1 MVLPEALYENR
12 QILNRISICSSK
24 DKVLSFPQR
33 KCFNILSLPPSL
45 WLVTLGNGTPPGDH
59 YLSLLFAY
67 LILSSR
73 CDQLRLAEWQFILLS
88 TCIIPISATLFMGP
102 LSNDRNDWAKR
113 PTVYR
118 MGHPVYLITGL
129 LLWWCYPLMSIYK
142 NTSIF
147 IFIAHLGRSMYILF
161 LWCLSHQFSNNVL
174 SKSLVIQASSLQS
187 INQWGKKQHRSRHF
201 CFHKKCII
209 MCSALNSA
217 HHEDLPL
224 LVSFRI
230 VPEKGSND
238 TTLRFWVL
246 SVECAESSV
255 N

>member
-1 MVLPEALYENR
+1 MDFIIVIFKTVILFWLWDEFQGEKQYLRNNRTIGKIRMMVLPETLYKNR
-12 QILNRISICSSK
+12 QILNRISIYSSK

-33 KCFNILSLPPSL
+33 KYFNILSLPPGL
-45 WLVTLGNGTPPGDH
+45 WLVTLGNGTPSGDH

-67 LILSSR
+67 PILSSR

-142 NTSIF
+142 NTNIF
-147 IFIAHLGRSMYILF
+147 IFITHLGRSMCILF

-187 INQWGKKQHRSRHF
+187 INQWGKKHTDLG
-201 CFHKKCII
+201 I
-209 MCSALNSA
+209 SASIQN
-217 HHEDLPL
+217 
-224 LVSFRI
+224 V
-230 VPEKGSND
+230 
-238 TTLRFWVL
+238 
-246 SVECAESSV
+246 
-255 N
+255 